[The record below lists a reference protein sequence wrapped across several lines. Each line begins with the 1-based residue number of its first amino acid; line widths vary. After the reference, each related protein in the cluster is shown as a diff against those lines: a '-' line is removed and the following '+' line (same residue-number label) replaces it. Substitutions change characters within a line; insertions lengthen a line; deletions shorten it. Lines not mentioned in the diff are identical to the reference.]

1 MTSPVSVAYHA
12 RTGINS
18 RADYE
23 ALYERS
29 IQDPAGF
36 WADFA
41 RQFHWETL
49 VQPPLLLTVCVH
61 LQHCMTMPALG
72 KASPLAAAV

>member
-1 MTSPVSVAYHA
+1 MRSPASDADPLFVCAQAEAPATVSVDYHA

-18 RADYE
+18 RDDYE
-23 ALYERS
+23 ALYNCS

-41 RQFHWETL
+41 RQFHWEKP
-49 VQPPLLLTVCVH
+49 V
-61 LQHCMTMPALG
+61 
-72 KASPLAAAV
+72 SS

>member
-1 MTSPVSVAYHA
+1 MSVAYQA

-41 RQFHWETL
+41 RHFHWEKP
-49 VQPPLLLTVCVH
+49 VQPLLLSTACHH
-61 LQHCMTMPALG
+61 LQHSMTMPG
-72 KASPLAAAV
+72 PDMGSPSAATV